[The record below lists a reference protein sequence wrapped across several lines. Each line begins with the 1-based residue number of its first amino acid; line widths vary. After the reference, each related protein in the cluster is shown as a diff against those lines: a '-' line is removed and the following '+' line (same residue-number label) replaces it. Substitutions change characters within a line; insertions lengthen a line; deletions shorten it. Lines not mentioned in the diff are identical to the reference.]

1 MGNNIKE
8 IRKMLSFED
17 KDDFYFLQ
25 ILKRRKDNPDLKRD
39 MIVIS
44 NHYIE
49 SLEQYDR
56 MIPHV
61 ISICDAENARAYFR
75 VNKRNYTHLSYH
87 MLKRVVEVISSG
99 AVKSLKGSFDSV
111 CGQHHSDKDKK
122 WIVDIDWVDIKS
134 PDNMEGKYRFDQI
147 EYKVTQLQFET
158 KKDPLMVRIPTKNGV
173 HFITRPFNLK
183 KFKDEFPGV
192 DVHKDNPT
200 LLYYPTEFTEVDLKE
215 EKLNV
220 IISDQTSSGNE
231 KRERILNLYGLYNR
245 KVENGLK

>member
-1 MGNNIKE
+1 MVNNINE

-25 ILKRRKDNPDLKRD
+25 ILKRRKDNPDLSRD

-56 MIPHV
+56 MMPHI

-75 VNKRNYTHLSYH
+75 VNRRNYTHLSYH

-99 AVKSLKGSFDSV
+99 AVKSLKGTFDSV

-122 WIVDIDWVDIKS
+122 WIIDMDDDIPYDGSEVKHLIIK
-134 PDNMEGKYRFDQI
+134 
-147 EYKVTQLQFET
+147 LQGET
-158 KKDPLMVRIPTKNGV
+158 KKEPFFEVIPTKNGV
-173 HFITRPFNLK
+173 HYITRPFNLK
-183 KFKDEFPGV
+183 KFKDEFPLI
-192 DVHKDNPT
+192 DCHKDNPT
-200 LLYYPTEFTEVDLKE
+200 LLYCP
-215 EKLNV
+215 
-220 IISDQTSSGNE
+220 
-231 KRERILNLYGLYNR
+231 
-245 KVENGLK
+245 